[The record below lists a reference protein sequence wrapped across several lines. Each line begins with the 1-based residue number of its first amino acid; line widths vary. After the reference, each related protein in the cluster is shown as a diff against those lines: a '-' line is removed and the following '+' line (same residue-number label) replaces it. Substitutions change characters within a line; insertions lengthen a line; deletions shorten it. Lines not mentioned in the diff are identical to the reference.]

1 MILLFSDTLA
11 NTFPSLLKE
20 IELTLLLWFDNLI
33 ICSFFLTSH
42 NIIVLSDDPLANIDP
57 SLLNAI

>member
-1 MILLFSDTLA
+1 MILLSSDPLA
-11 NTFPSLLKE
+11 NFFPSLLKE
-20 IELTLLLWFDNLI
+20 IELTLLLWFGNWI
-33 ICSFFLTSH
+33 IFSFFLTSH